1 MSGFE
6 ERFRKVGYK
15 APKPLIEIEGKP
27 IIAHVIDMFPGEQ
40 EFITHHSQGGVVS
53 AGPRNRHR
61 CLRKDV

>member
-40 EFITHHSQGGVVS
+40 EFIFIY
-53 AGPRNRHR
+53 
-61 CLRKDV
+61 CLLMVWKV